1 MTCPVCGKALPCAH
15 SRSHAAVALDAGVLP
30 SPREVESRAD
40 QIYWRQEIAAR
51 VQQHRARRR
60 RRFDADASLE
70 LNFPVQEKETVAE
83 EAPPPAAPENPPNL
97 PAARVDRNE
106 VGLAGDRFARSLAP
120 PPAEPKIIRF
130 PRIAP
135 PEATLAVRPFVDEL
149 ELAEPAPETPRILD
163 APEAQ
168 QLDLLY
174 DFTDLQLE
182 ESAPRTEDLD
192 LPPQPAP
199 FHQRALA
206 TFVDGVIVLA
216 AGGVFA
222 AIFIEMSGASLR
234 GRTASLGAAVV
245 VGIFWLLFQY
255 IFLVYGRGTPGMLSA
270 GLAVCN
276 FAGERP
282 SLFARRS
289 RGLATMMSALSLG
302 VGFVWA
308 LVDEDTLG
316 WHDRISGTYMRRSTQ
331 HSAVSTQPRHRHI

>member
-1 MTCPVCGKALPCAH
+1 MCGKAQPCVH
-15 SRSHAAVALDAGVLP
+15 SRSNAAVALDAGAIP

-40 QIYWRQEIAAR
+40 QIYWRQEIVAR

-70 LNFPVQEKETVAE
+70 LNFPALEREAVAD
-83 EAPPPAAPENPPNL
+83 EACPPAAPENPPNL
-97 PAARVDRNE
+97 PAAWVDRNE
-106 VGLAGDRFARSLAP
+106 VELAGDRFARSVAP

-130 PRIAP
+130 PRTAP
-135 PEATLAVRPFVDEL
+135 PEAALAVRPFVDEL

-174 DFTDLQLE
+174 DFVDLQLD
-182 ESAPRTEDLD
+182 ESAPGREDLD

-199 FHQRALA
+199 LHRRAWA
-206 TFVDGVIVLA
+206 TLVDGVIVLA
-216 AGGVFA
+216 AAGIFA
-222 AIFIEMSGASLR
+222 TAFVEMSGASLR
-234 GRTASLGAAVV
+234 GRTASVGAAVV

-255 IFLVYGRGTPGMLSA
+255 IFLVYGRGTPGMLSV
-270 GLAVCN
+270 GLEVCN

-282 SLFARRS
+282 SLFARGS
-289 RGLATMMSALSLG
+289 RGLATTMSALSLG

-316 WHDRISGTYMRRSTQ
+316 WHDRISGTYMRSTQ
-331 HSAVSTQPRHRHI
+331 HSAVSTQLRHRRL

>member
-1 MTCPVCGKALPCAH
+1 
-15 SRSHAAVALDAGVLP
+15 
-30 SPREVESRAD
+30 VESRAD
-40 QIYWRQEIAAR
+40 QIYWRQEIVTR

-70 LNFPVQEKETVAE
+70 LNFPAQDTVAE
-83 EAPPPAAPENPPNL
+83 EASPPATSENPTNQPVT
-97 PAARVDRNE
+97 RVDRDE
-106 VGLAGDRFARSLAP
+106 VAVAGDRFSRSVAP
-120 PPAEPKIIRF
+120 LPAEPKIIRF

-135 PEATLAVRPFVDEL
+135 PETALTIRPFVDEL
-149 ELAEPAPETPRILD
+149 ELAEPSPEAPRILD

-174 DFTDLQLE
+174 DFTDIQLE
-182 ESAPRTEDLD
+182 ESAPGEDLD

-199 FHQRALA
+199 LLQRALA

-216 AGGVFA
+216 AAGVFA
-222 AIFIEMSGASLR
+222 AAFVEMSGATLSR
-234 GRTASLGAAVV
+234 GRTASLGAAIV
-245 VGIFWLLFQY
+245 IAILWLLFQY
-255 IFLVYGRGTPGMLSA
+255 IFLVYGRGTPGMLGA
-270 GLAVCN
+270 GLEVCN

-289 RGLATMMSALSLG
+289 RGLATLMSALSLG

-316 WHDRISGTYMRRSTQ
+316 WHDRISGTYMRSSRQ
-331 HSAVSTQPRHRHI
+331 HSGAHRHI

>member
-70 LNFPVQEKETVAE
+70 LNFPVQEKEAVAE
-83 EAPPPAAPENPPNL
+83 EALPAAPENPPNL
-97 PAARVDRNE
+97 PAALVDRNE
-106 VGLAGDRFARSLAP
+106 VRLAGDRFARSVAQ

-135 PEATLAVRPFVDEL
+135 PETTLAVRPFVDEL

-222 AIFIEMSGASLR
+222 AIFIEMSG
-234 GRTASLGAAVV
+234 
-245 VGIFWLLFQY
+245 
-255 IFLVYGRGTPGMLSA
+255 
-270 GLAVCN
+270 
-276 FAGERP
+276 
-282 SLFARRS
+282 
-289 RGLATMMSALSLG
+289 
-302 VGFVWA
+302 
-308 LVDEDTLG
+308 
-316 WHDRISGTYMRRSTQ
+316 
-331 HSAVSTQPRHRHI
+331 